1 MNRFSKVREESKSL
15 SIISSLQFF
24 ISMRKA
30 SWFVF
35 AVGVLYASYL
45 LLLLSL
51 PYLEMRRGVD
61 FLKTKQLIYHIKH
74 WRFSFYIHV
83 FTSILIITSGLFQ
96 FSKTII
102 ARYPKIHRVSG
113 FIYLITTLLI
123 SGPAALVMSFYAN
136 GGYPAQASFVILS
149 ILWLGSTFLAYS
161 FVRKK
166 NYVVHGKW
174 MLRSYAL
181 TLSAVSLRLYSY
193 LFDVFHLQMNPVD
206 LYVILSWASWIPNLL
221 LAEFLIRKGL
231 IQRLL
236 SAH

>member
-1 MNRFSKVREESKSL
+1 MK
-15 SIISSLQFF
+15 
-24 ISMRKA
+24 KA
-30 SWFVF
+30 AWYLFVI
-35 AVGVLYASYL
+35 GILYASYL
-45 LLLLSL
+45 LLLLSI
-51 PYLEMRRGVD
+51 PYLEMRRGID

-102 ARYPKIHRVSG
+102 AKHPKIHRVSG

-136 GGYPAQASFVILS
+136 GSYPAQTSFVILS
-149 ILWLGSTFLAYS
+149 SLWLGTTFLAYY
-161 FVRKK
+161 FVRQK
-166 NYVVHGKW
+166 NYVTHGKW

-193 LFDVFHLQMNPVD
+193 AFDLFHFRMNPVD
-206 LYVILSWASWIPNLL
+206 LYILLSWMSWIPNLII
-221 LAEFLIRKGL
+221 AEILIRRGL
-231 IQRLL
+231 VQRLIA
-236 SAH
+236 SR